1 MGAEK
6 FYLRFLGGHTFT
18 VHNTEHKAQGR
29 GDAQDKE
36 MPTEQI

>member
-6 FYLRFLGGHTFT
+6 FYLRFLGGHTPT
-18 VHNTEHKAQGR
+18 VHNIEHEVQGR